1 MAENFT
7 KIQKDGYTLYLNR
20 GGPALGAADEKH
32 VLVIDGFA
40 FKDLNRNGVLDAYE
54 DWRIPWE
61 DRIGDL
67 ASRLSIEEIAGLM
80 LYSSHQ
86 SITRVNPFAAL
97 GYRGREEKDTRENV
111 WDLTES
117 QRDFLKNDHVRHVL
131 LAQVENSITAAK
143 WNNRVQS
150 FAEGLGLGIPVNISS
165 DPRHTA
171 KATAEFNM
179 GAGGDISL
187 WPDALGLAAAF
198 DPALV
203 RRFGEIAAR
212 EYRAMGITTALSPQ
226 VDLATEPRWSR
237 FNGTFGE
244 GIRLAVDLARAYCD
258 GFQNSPEDQEI
269 AGGWGFGSVNAMVK
283 HWPGGGSGEGGRDA
297 HFGYG
302 KYAVYPAGRGEDH
315 LKPFIEGAFRLEGKT
330 GKAAA
335 VMPYYTI
342 SWGMDREYGENVG
355 NSYSKYIITALLREK
370 YGYDGVVCTDWGITA
385 DSGPIDVFFSGKC
398 WGVENLSVAERH
410 YKILMAGA
418 DQFGGNNDKKPV
430 LEAYARGVEEH
441 GEEFMRNR
449 FIQSA
454 KRLLRNIFR
463 TGLFENPYV
472 DTAEQSHAGPAKKEF
487 FREGFQA
494 QLRSIVML
502 KNAGPVLPLKEGARV
517 YIPQRHLKAG
527 TNFFG
532 LATAE
537 QNIDPLDPKIA
548 AEYFESVPNPEAAEF
563 ALCFI
568 ESPKSVGS
576 GYLKDQGYI
585 PISLQYRPYT
595 AGGAREKNFAGN
607 DDRSYRGK
615 SAGVSN
621 EEDLEMILETRK
633 KMGGKP
639 VIAVIQTTNP
649 FVAAEFEAYADAI
662 LLSFSVE
669 PRAVLDIITGKA
681 EPSALLPFQ
690 MPRDMETVEAQAEDG
705 ARDMVPYTDS
715 LGNTWDFAFGLN
727 WKGPIKD
734 GRVEKYAHG

>member
-7 KIQKDGYTLYLNR
+7 KIQKDGYVLYLNR
-20 GGPALGAADEKH
+20 DGPVLGVADEKH
-32 VLVIDGFA
+32 ILVVDGLV
-40 FKDLNRNGVLDAYE
+40 FKDLNRNGILDPYE
-54 DWRIPWE
+54 DWRLPWE

-86 SITRVNPFAAL
+86 SVTRVNPFAAL
-97 GYRGREEKDTRENV
+97 GYRGQEEKDTREHV

-117 QRDFLKNDHVRHVL
+117 QKDFLKNDHVRHVL
-131 LAQVENSITAAK
+131 LAQVENSITAAR
-143 WNNRVQS
+143 WNNRAQA
-150 FAEGLGLGIPVNISS
+150 FAEGLGFGIPVNISS

-198 DPALV
+198 DPVLV

-226 VDLATEPRWSR
+226 VDLASEPRWSR

-244 GIRLAVDLARAYCD
+244 GIGLAVDLARAYCD
-258 GFQNSPEDQEI
+258 GFQNSTGGQEI

-315 LKPFIEGAFRLEGKT
+315 LKPFIEGAFKLEGKT

-342 SWGMDREYGENVG
+342 SWNMDREHGENVG
-355 NSYSKYIITALLREK
+355 NSYSKYIITGLLREK

-385 DSGPIDVFFSGKC
+385 DPGPVDLFFSGKC
-398 WGVENLSVAERH
+398 WGVEDLSAADRH
-410 YKILMAGA
+410 YKILMAGV

-430 LEAYARGVEEH
+430 LEAYARGVREL
-441 GEEFMRNR
+441 GEERMRTR

-472 DTAEQSHAGPAKKEF
+472 DTGEDSRAGPEKKGF
-487 FREGFQA
+487 IREGFQA

-502 KNAGPVLPLKEGARV
+502 KNAGPVLPLRSKAKV
-517 YIPQRHLKAG
+517 YIPRRHLTAG

-532 LATAE
+532 LATPE
-537 QNIDPLDPKIA
+537 QDIDPLDPKIA
-548 AEYFESVPNPEAAEF
+548 AEYFDLAPNPGAADF
-563 ALCFI
+563 AVCFI

-585 PISLQYRPYT
+585 PISLQYRPYR
-595 AGGAREKNFAGN
+595 AGGAREKNIAGN

-615 SAGVSN
+615 TAVVSN
-621 EEDLEMILETRK
+621 EGDLDMILDTKK

-639 VIAVIQTTNP
+639 VIAVIQTANP
-649 FVAAEFEAYADAI
+649 FVAAEFETYADAV

-669 PRAVLDIITGKA
+669 PRAILDIITGKA

-690 MPRDMETVEAQAEDG
+690 MPRDMETVETQAEDKVC
-705 ARDMVPYTDS
+705 DMIPYTDS
-715 LGNTWDFAFGLN
+715 LGSVWDFAFGLN